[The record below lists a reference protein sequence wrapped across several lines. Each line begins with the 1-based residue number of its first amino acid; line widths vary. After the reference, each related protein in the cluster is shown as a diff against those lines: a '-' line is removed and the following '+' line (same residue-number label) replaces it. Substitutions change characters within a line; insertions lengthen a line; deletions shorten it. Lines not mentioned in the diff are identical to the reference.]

1 MTSTSGAY
9 SGRPLRLPA
18 PPTVENMPA
27 LAQAC
32 SHSVRANTGHDLPF
46 TLASARDVDAFLG
59 EIRHQEGGS
68 DYLAE
73 LVFKF
78 GAYLGELLVRHAGGR
93 WVEPPTEIGGWPG
106 IELPDGTFADPIG
119 KAFKRVDNG
128 SEDAVQSFVDV
139 AVDLARP
146 APKRRWFGRSR

>member
-1 MTSTSGAY
+1 MNPTSGPY

-32 SHSVRANTGHDLPF
+32 SISVRANTGHDLSF
-46 TLASARDVDAFLG
+46 TVESAQDVDGYLG
-59 EIRHQEGGS
+59 EIRDQEGGS

-73 LVFKF
+73 LVFTF

-93 WVEPPTEIGGWPG
+93 WVEPPAELGGWPG
-106 IELPDGTFADPIG
+106 VALPNGTFADPIG

-128 SEDAVQSFVDV
+128 PEDNVRSFVDV
-139 AVDLARP
+139 AAELSRP
-146 APKRRWFGRSR
+146 TPKRRWFGRSR